1 MIPSPL
7 SLPLS
12 LPLLPILVCHITTT
26 TVRMLILTASHVI
39 RAARSPSAAVMMQVA
54 PAAATTTLLS
64 RTFGSRACAAP
75 AFGAVGLTRAGVASL
90 LKEFGVR
97 SSAQAQSRAGAEFG
111 GGARLSRSLTAAAS
125 SVSSLDSIK
134 GVGSK
139 QHHRIVYPAAA
150 SASLLPVGARM
161 ASSQG
166 IKFVMIPSFFLV
178 LIPHTLGMDV
188 FSIKWTLAL

>member
-1 MIPSPL
+1 
-7 SLPLS
+7 
-12 LPLLPILVCHITTT
+12 
-26 TVRMLILTASHVI
+26 
-39 RAARSPSAAVMMQVA
+39 MQVA
-54 PAAATTTLLS
+54 PTVAATTLLS

-75 AFGAVGLTRAGVASL
+75 VFGAAGLTRVGVALL

-97 SSAQAQSRAGAEFG
+97 SSAQAQVQCRAGAEFG
-111 GGARLSRSLTAAAS
+111 GGARLSRTLTAAAS

-139 QHHRIVYPAAA
+139 QHHRIVYPADA

-166 IKFVMIPSFFLV
+166 IKFVMIPFFW
-178 LIPHTLGMDV
+178 
-188 FSIKWTLAL
+188 S

>member
-1 MIPSPL
+1 
-7 SLPLS
+7 
-12 LPLLPILVCHITTT
+12 
-26 TVRMLILTASHVI
+26 MLILTASHVI
-39 RAARSPSAAVMMQVA
+39 RAAQSPSAAVMMQVA

-97 SSAQAQSRAGAEFG
+97 SSAQAQSQSRAGAEFG

-166 IKFVMIPSFFLV
+166 IKFVMIRSFFLV